1 MLEKSLQNI
10 GIPKEQAHIL
20 KLILEYGP
28 ISAVKLSELTSYPR
42 TSIYGYLNKLTK
54 KGLIATSI
62 ENDKK
67 VYFSQGVSTIFDSID
82 NEILNLKKS
91 KTSIEEEVNKLKS
104 SNFFQPEISHY
115 YGIDSMQNLF
125 MDMTKSSEKKIYTF
139 YSSIEYPKEFFNFI
153 ERVFIP
159 ERVKQE
165 VKIMLISGVDSLS
178 SLDKEHLRISK
189 YIPKDLLEKY
199 TSGKVLSSEMSIVDN
214 CVYLF
219 SFDKNSYHS
228 IKIEHKPT
236 ADLYKLMHAMLWDS
250 I

>member
-10 GIPKEQAHIL
+10 GIPKEQAYIL
-20 KLILEYGP
+20 RLVLEYGP

-42 TSIYGYLNKLTK
+42 TSVYGYLNKLTK
-54 KGLIATSI
+54 KGLVATTI

-67 VYFSQGVSTIFDSID
+67 IYFSQGVDTIFESINKEID
-82 NEILNLKKS
+82 NLEKNKTLIEDEIK
-91 KTSIEEEVNKLKS
+91 KLKL

-125 MDMTKSSEKKIYTF
+125 MDMTKSNEKKIYTF

-153 ERVFIP
+153 KRVFIP
-159 ERVKQE
+159 QRVENKVE
-165 VKIMLISGVDSLS
+165 IMLISGVDSLS
-178 SLDKEHLRISK
+178 NLDEEHLRISK
-189 YIPKDLLEKY
+189 YIPKVLLDKY
-199 TSGKVLSSEMSIVDN
+199 TEGKILSSEMSIVDN

-236 ADLYKLMHAMLWDS
+236 ADLFKLMHSMLWDT